1 MKTNAIVLER
11 VDGGVSK
18 MQTINAIKINM
29 FVFLELIREEILNA
43 SKVNGVSYKKVGKY
57 SWVHLTYLEYIF
69 SR

>member
-43 SKVNGVSYKKVGKY
+43 SKVNGVSYKKGGK
-57 SWVHLTYLEYIF
+57 IF
-69 SR
+69 MGSLDIS